1 MSKRRHACGKPSA
14 TITKRRPSPAAR
26 KHLKEAE
33 RLVAAGQ
40 AQAATAQFQ
49 RAVNADPT
57 NVDLRYKFGKH
68 LLGQHEQEL
77 GILQLERALRL
88 DDGAA
93 APLLELGQAYT
104 ATNRFA
110 DAGPLLDKALEIAG
124 KASQTHLIY
133 GTFLHK
139 QGKLPEAVAHFR
151 TALTLMLE
159 RPAEATVPKRK
170 EDFDKPEVE
179 HLLWTTLSQLALA
192 GVHAFAAFGTLLG
205 VVREGGLLPFDK
217 DLDLGLPH
225 NELDLAARCLVAN
238 GWAEV
243 PHAFAVN
250 PRSFLHLKLQVTID
264 VTGFAV
270 DPQSGAIY
278 EGIWIE
284 GIPAEW
290 NRLTRW
296 DAISLVKATSPD
308 GSPIWT
314 LADPEGWL
322 RTLYGDWRTPDP
334 DFDTIIAAKNLC
346 GFSLMTQC
354 YALGRI
360 YARWE
365 SGNLRKALAAARHSL
380 RHLPGDDLLLKVE
393 RRLSEMVEDLSRRQV
408 TAA

>member
-1 MSKRRHACGKPSA
+1 MSKRRHAHGKPSA
-14 TITKRRPSPAAR
+14 AIAKRRPSPGAR
-26 KHLKEAE
+26 KHLEEAE

-49 RAVNADPT
+49 RAVNADPE
-57 NVDLRYKFGKH
+57 NAELRYKFGKH
-68 LLGQHEQEL
+68 LLDQHEQEL

-88 DDGAA
+88 DDRAA
-93 APLLELGQAYT
+93 ATLLELGQAYT

-110 DAGPLLDKALEIAG
+110 DARALLDKALAVAG
-124 KASQTHLIY
+124 NASQTHLIY

-139 QGKLPEAVAHFR
+139 QGKLPDAVAHFR
-151 TALTLMLE
+151 EALTLMLE
-159 RPAEATVPKRK
+159 RPAEAAVPKPRQ
-170 EDFDKPEVE
+170 DFDKPEVE
-179 HLLWTTLSQLALA
+179 HLLWTTLSRLALA
-192 GVHAFAAFGTLLG
+192 GVHGFAAFGTLLG
-205 VVREGGLLPFDK
+205 IVREGSLLPFDK
-217 DLDLGLPH
+217 DLDIGVPH
-225 NELDLAARCLVAN
+225 GELERATACLVAN

-270 DPQSGAIY
+270 DPQSGATY

-296 DAISLVKATSPD
+296 DTISLVKATSPD
-308 GSPIWT
+308 ASPIWS
-314 LADPEGWL
+314 LEDPEGWL
-322 RTLYGDWRTPDP
+322 QTLYGDWRTPDP
-334 DFDTIIAAKNLC
+334 DFDTIIAARNLC

-365 SGNLRKALAAARHSL
+365 AGNLRKALAAARHSL
-380 RHLPGDDLLLKVE
+380 RHLPGDELLLKVE
-393 RRLSEMVEDLSRRQV
+393 RRLSDMMEGSSQRRV

>member
-1 MSKRRHACGKPSA
+1 MSKHRAPRGKLAVTS
-14 TITKRRPSPAAR
+14 TKPQPLPAAR

-40 AQAATAQFQ
+40 PQAATAQFQ
-49 RAVNADPT
+49 RAVNVDPT

-68 LLGQHEQEL
+68 LLAQHEQEL
-77 GILQLERALRL
+77 GILQLERAVRL
-88 DDGAA
+88 DDRAV

-110 DAGPLLDKALEIAG
+110 DAKGLLEKALEIAG
-124 KASQTHLIY
+124 KASQAHLIY

-139 QGKLPEAVAHFR
+139 QGKLPDAAAHFR
-151 TALTLMLE
+151 TALALMLDH
-159 RPAEATVPKRK
+159 PAEAAVPKRRQ
-170 EDFDKPEVE
+170 DFDKPEVE
-179 HLLWTTLSQLALA
+179 RLLWTTLSQLALA

-205 VVREGGLLPFDK
+205 IVREGALLPFDK

-238 GWAEV
+238 GWGEV
-243 PHAFAVN
+243 PHGFAVN

-270 DPQSGAIY
+270 DQQSGATY

-296 DAISLVKATSPD
+296 DTIDLVKATSPE

-334 DFDTIIAAKNLC
+334 DFDTIIAARNLC

-365 SGNLRKALAAARHSL
+365 SGNLRKALAATRHSL
-380 RHLPGDDLLLKVE
+380 RHLPDDELLLKVE
-393 RRLSEMVEDLSRRQV
+393 QRLSGMVTESSRRQV
-408 TAA
+408 SAA

>member
-1 MSKRRHACGKPSA
+1 MSKHRAPRGKPFV
-14 TITKRRPSPAAR
+14 TTKPQPLPAAR

-40 AQAATAQFQ
+40 PQAATAQFQ
-49 RAVNADPT
+49 RAVNVDPT

-68 LLGQHEQEL
+68 LLAQHEQEL
-77 GILQLERALRL
+77 GILQLERAVRL
-88 DDGAA
+88 DDRAV

-110 DAGPLLDKALEIAG
+110 DAKGLLEKALEIAG
-124 KASQTHLIY
+124 KASQAHLIY

-139 QGKLPEAVAHFR
+139 QGKLPDAAAHFR
-151 TALTLMLE
+151 TALALMLDH
-159 RPAEATVPKRK
+159 PAEAAVPKRRQ
-170 EDFDKPEVE
+170 DFDKPEVE
-179 HLLWTTLSQLALA
+179 RLLWTTLSQLALA

-205 VVREGGLLPFDK
+205 IVREGGLLPFDK

-225 NELDLAARCLVAN
+225 NELDLAARCLTAN
-238 GWAEV
+238 GWGEL
-243 PHAFAVN
+243 PHGFAVN

-270 DPQSGAIY
+270 DQQSGATY

-284 GIPAEW
+284 GIPPEW

-296 DAISLVKATSPD
+296 DTIDLVKATSPE

-334 DFDTIIAAKNLC
+334 DFDTIIAARNLC

-365 SGNLRKALAAARHSL
+365 SGNLRKALAATRHSL
-380 RHLPGDDLLLKVE
+380 RHLPDDELLLKVE
-393 RRLSEMVEDLSRRQV
+393 QRLSGMLTESSRHQV
-408 TAA
+408 SAA

>member
-1 MSKRRHACGKPSA
+1 MSKRRHPRSKPSA
-14 TITKRRPSPAAR
+14 AITKRPASPAAR
-26 KHLKEAE
+26 NHLKEAE
-33 RLVAAGQ
+33 RLLSAGH

-57 NVDLRYKFGKH
+57 NVELRYKFGKH
-68 LLGQHEQEL
+68 LLDQHEQEL
-77 GILQLERALRL
+77 GILQLERAVRL
-88 DDGAA
+88 DDRAA

-110 DAGPLLDKALEIAG
+110 DAQVLLEKALEIAG

-139 QGKLPEAVAHFR
+139 QGKLPDAVAHFR

-159 RPAEATVPKRK
+159 HPAKATVPKRK
-170 EDFDKPEVE
+170 EDFDKPEIE
-179 HLLWTTLSQLALA
+179 RLLWTTLSQLALA

-205 VVREGGLLPFDK
+205 IVREGGLLPFDK
-217 DLDLGLPH
+217 DLDIGLPH
-225 NELDLAARCLVAN
+225 GELELATNCLVAN

-270 DPQSGAIY
+270 DPQSGATY

-296 DAISLVKATSPD
+296 DTIALVKTSSPD

-314 LADPEGWL
+314 LQDAEGWL

-365 SGNLRKALAAARHSL
+365 AGNLRKALAAARHSL
-380 RHLPGDDLLLKVE
+380 RHLPGDTLLLEVE
-393 RRLSEMVEDLSRRQV
+393 RRLSEMVEEPPQRRV

>member
-1 MSKRRHACGKPSA
+1 MSKHRASRGRPAV
-14 TITKRRPSPAAR
+14 TITKRQPSPAAR

-33 RLVAAGQ
+33 RLIAAGQ
-40 AQAATAQFQ
+40 PQAATAQFQ

-77 GILQLERALRL
+77 GILQLERAIRL
-88 DDGAA
+88 NDRDA

-110 DAGPLLDKALEIAG
+110 AARGLLEKALEIAG

-139 QGKLPEAVAHFR
+139 QGKLPDAVAHFR
-151 TALTLMLE
+151 KALTLMLE
-159 RPAEATVPKRK
+159 CPVEATVPKRK

-179 HLLWTTLSQLALA
+179 RLLWTTLSQLALA

-205 VVREGGLLPFDK
+205 IVREGGLLPFDK
-217 DLDLGLPH
+217 DIDLGLPH

-270 DPQSGAIY
+270 DQQSGTTY

-296 DAISLVKATSPD
+296 DTISLVKANAPD

-380 RHLPGDDLLLKVE
+380 RHLPDDELLLKVE
-393 RRLSEMVEDLSRRQV
+393 QRLSGMTSEPSQRRV
-408 TAA
+408 SAA

>member
-1 MSKRRHACGKPSA
+1 MSKRRPAHGEPSA
-14 TITKRRPSPAAR
+14 VSRSRRPSSAAQ

-33 RLVAAGQ
+33 RLLRDGKP
-40 AQAATAQFQ
+40 QAATAQFQ
-49 RAVNADPT
+49 RAVNADPR
-57 NVDLRYKFGKH
+57 NADLRYKFGKH

-77 GILQLERALRL
+77 GILQLEHALRL
-88 DDGAA
+88 NDHAA

-110 DAGPLLDKALEIAG
+110 DAQVLLDKALTVAAN
-124 KASQTHLIY
+124 ASQTHLIY

-139 QGKLPEAVAHFR
+139 QGKLPDAVAHFR
-151 TALTLMLE
+151 KALTLMLE
-159 RPAEATVPKRK
+159 RAAEATVPKPK
-170 EDFDKPEVE
+170 QDFDKPEVE
-179 HLLWTTLSQLALA
+179 RLLWTTLSQLALA

-205 VVREGGLLPFDK
+205 IVREGGLLPFDK

-225 NELDLAARCLVAN
+225 NELDLATRCLVAN

-243 PHAFAVN
+243 PHSFAVN

-270 DPQSGAIY
+270 DPQSGATY

-296 DAISLVKATSPD
+296 DTIDLVKGTSPE
-308 GSPIWT
+308 GSPIWS
-314 LADPEGWL
+314 LADPEAWL
-322 RTLYGDWRTPDP
+322 HTLYGDWRTPDP

-380 RHLPGDDLLLKVE
+380 RHLPDDELLLEVE
-393 RRLSEMVEDLSRRQV
+393 QRLANMTSESSRARMS
-408 TAA
+408 AA

>member
-1 MSKRRHACGKPSA
+1 MSNRRLPHGKPSA
-14 TITKRRPSPAAR
+14 ATGPRRPSATGQ

-33 RLVAAGQ
+33 RLLRDGKP
-40 AQAATAQFQ
+40 QAATAQFQ
-49 RAVNADPT
+49 RAVNADPG
-57 NVDLRYKFGKH
+57 NADLRYKFGKH

-77 GILQLERALRL
+77 GILQLEHAIRL
-88 DDGAA
+88 NGRAA

-110 DAGPLLDKALEIAG
+110 DARVLLDKALELASN
-124 KASQTHLIY
+124 ASQTHLIY

-139 QGKLPEAVAHFR
+139 QGKLPDAVAHFR
-151 TALTLMLE
+151 KALVLMLE
-159 RPAEATVPKRK
+159 HPAKAEVPKRK

-179 HLLWTTLSQLALA
+179 RLLWSTLSQLALA

-205 VVREGGLLPFDK
+205 IVREGGLLPFDK

-238 GWAEV
+238 GWAEI
-243 PHAFAVN
+243 PHSFAVN

-270 DPQSGAIY
+270 DPQSGVTY
-278 EGIWIE
+278 EGIWID
-284 GIPAEW
+284 GVPAEW
-290 NRLTRW
+290 NRLTCW
-296 DAISLVKATSPD
+296 DTISLVKANSPA
-308 GSPIWT
+308 GSPIWR
-314 LADPEGWL
+314 LEDPEAWL

-334 DFDTIIAAKNLC
+334 DFDTIIAARNLC

-360 YARWE
+360 YGRWE
-365 SGNLRKALAAARHSL
+365 SGNLRKALAATRHSL
-380 RHLPGDDLLLKVE
+380 RHLPDDPLLLEVE
-393 RRLSEMVEDLSRRQV
+393 QQLVQLTGDPTRQRV

>member
-1 MSKRRHACGKPSA
+1 MSKRRHVHGKAPAGIPQRQPSSA
-14 TITKRRPSPAAR
+14 GQKY
-26 KHLKEAE
+26 LKEAE
-33 RLVAAGQ
+33 RLVADGKP
-40 AQAATAQFQ
+40 QAATAQFQ
-49 RAVNADPT
+49 RAVNADPD
-57 NVDLRYKFGKH
+57 NADLRYKFGKH

-77 GILQLERALRL
+77 GILQLERAVRL
-88 DDGAA
+88 NGRAA

-104 ATNRFA
+104 ASNRFA
-110 DAGPLLDKALEIAG
+110 DAQPLLDKALELAG
-124 KASQTHLIY
+124 HASQAHLIY

-139 QGKLPEAVAHFR
+139 QGKLTDAVAHFR
-151 TALTLMLE
+151 KALTLMLE
-159 RPAEATVPKRK
+159 HPAEATLPKPK
-170 EDFDKPEVE
+170 EDFDKPEIE
-179 HLLWTTLSQLALA
+179 RLLWTTLSQLALA

-205 VVREGGLLPFDK
+205 IVREGGLLPFDK

-225 NELDLAARCLVAN
+225 SELDLAARCLVAN

-270 DPQSGAIY
+270 DPQSGATY

-296 DAISLVKATSPD
+296 DTISLVKATSPE

-314 LADPEGWL
+314 LEDPEGWL
-322 RTLYGDWRTPDP
+322 HALYGDWRTPDP
-334 DFDTIIAAKNLC
+334 DFDTIIAARNLC

-393 RRLSEMVEDLSRRQV
+393 QRLTEMTESRRETV
-408 TAA
+408 A